1 MTAAQGPSGL
11 VVPDVAQPRVLA
23 VAERLLVR
31 SDAAGVLPTP
41 LDAVA
46 SCAGIEEVLDV
57 SQLPPPLAARKPSF
71 LRRVVGALWYRES
84 VAFIDYSQPDAR
96 ARFIEAHEIGH
107 RALPWHR
114 ASHEL
119 FQDDE
124 GTLHPDTELE
134 LEAEANLLAA
144 HLLFQGHRFHQQ
156 ALDYQL
162 TLATPTLLAP
172 QFGASLTATIRF
184 YVEHHPEPV
193 ALAITGQYRGS
204 DGTVPVWTA
213 LSSPT
218 FAAHHGPFQAWFPTH
233 RLQVADRD
241 GVRPLGQLAVRALAG
256 ERQPDLVLRRRHP
269 DGGTRHYRA
278 EAFYN
283 QRCLFLMVT
292 PQRRLKLGRRVRLA
306 S

>member
-156 ALDYQL
+156 ALDRRCSPHSSARRSPPRSAS
-162 TLATPTLLAP
+162 TSSTIPSRSRWPSRGSTEARTGPCPSGPPSPPPPSPPTTGRSRLGFRPTACRSP
-172 QFGASLTATIRF
+172 TATAYGHSASSQR
-184 YVEHHPEPV
+184 ERSQ
-193 ALAITGQYRGS
+193 ASG
-204 DGTVPVWTA
+204 
-213 LSSPT
+213 SPT
-218 FAAHHGPFQAWFPTH
+218 SSCDVDTRTAGPATT
-233 RLQVADRD
+233 
-241 GVRPLGQLAVRALAG
+241 
-256 ERQPDLVLRRRHP
+256 ERRRS
-269 DGGTRHYRA
+269 TTSA
-278 EAFYN
+278 A
-283 QRCLFLMVT
+283 C
-292 PQRRLKLGRRVRLA
+292 
-306 S
+306 SSW